1 MTPSQETTRFWT
13 LWGAMQS
20 APCDPPTGA
29 AQRLLHP
36 ALVACRMLLVLSLL
50 TGLAYPL
57 LVTAIAAVLMP
68 GKASGSLVVDQTHVV
83 GSALLAQRFASDRY
97 FWSRPST
104 GDDGMTYATIPSSA
118 SNLEP
123 TSSNL
128 ASSVRARMDRFRTAH
143 GLAGGAVVPPEMVF
157 ASGSGLDPHISPA
170 SARLQIQRVAQAR
183 AFDWERTERLRQLV
197 EQSIEPPQYGFL
209 GEPRVNVL
217 HLNLSL
223 DRLQ

>member
-1 MTPSQETTRFWT
+1 MS
-13 LWGAMQS
+13 
-20 APCDPPTGA
+20 A
-29 AQRLLHP
+29 AQCRLHP

-57 LVTAIAAVLMP
+57 LVTAIAALLMP
-68 GKASGSLVVDQTHVV
+68 GKASGSLIANKAHPV
-83 GSALLAQRFASDRY
+83 GSSLLAQRFASDRY
-97 FWSRPST
+97 FWPRPSA
-104 GDDGMTYATIPSSA
+104 GDDGTHYATIPSSA
-118 SNLEP
+118 SNWGP

-128 ASSVRARMDRFRTAH
+128 AASVHARMDRFRTAH
-143 GLAGGAVVPPEMVF
+143 GLAGDDVVPPDMVF

-183 AFDWERTERLRQLV
+183 AFDSERTERLRQLV
-197 EQSIEPPQYGFL
+197 EQAIEPPQFGFL